1 MERVT
6 VVCFLASYALAT
18 VLELARSRWSHNWL
32 RVLTLGWS
40 VAGLFAHTVYLLNR
54 SGQAD
59 LPPLMASSHDWL
71 LVLAWLGTVSYLF
84 LTVLDGT
91 IPLGMFALPTVLGLV
106 VASRFTS
113 KAPLDF
119 VKGDAAQVAARGW
132 LMLHTSMLA
141 IGIMGVLGSLI
152 LALMYLVQHRRLKH
166 RQTATEGMQLPS
178 LARLARLN
186 WWAVVVSVPL
196 LTFGMAAG
204 VLLGLTTKGVTGPIF
219 SDPVVIGSG
228 IGWLVMICFFGW
240 LIRSNRPVAK
250 QVALLTVWACGFLV
264 VTIVGLQVI
273 ASSSGLGSL
282 HS

>member
-1 MERVT
+1 ML
-6 VVCFLASYALAT
+6 F
-18 VLELARSRWSHNWL
+18 RS
-32 RVLTLGWS
+32 
-40 VAGLFAHTVYLLNR
+40 
-54 SGQAD
+54 
-59 LPPLMASSHDWL
+59 
-71 LVLAWLGTVSYLF
+71 
-84 LTVLDGT
+84 
-91 IPLGMFALPTVLGLV
+91 
-106 VASRFTS
+106 
-113 KAPLDF
+113 
-119 VKGDAAQVAARGW
+119 
-132 LMLHTSMLA
+132 
-141 IGIMGVLGSLI
+141 
-152 LALMYLVQHRRLKH
+152 
-166 RQTATEGMQLPS
+166 MQLPS